1 MYPLIDRLTYERL
14 FNRYKK
20 PNMLAIYD
28 RRYMERNACLQLRH
42 MGGNRLFCD
51 SPCRY
56 VFMDTWGGLTF
67 FNKINLHNFI
77 KFFTFV

>member
-20 PNMLAIYD
+20 PYMLPIYD
-28 RRYMERNACLQLRH
+28 RRHLEWYKSLQLRH

-51 SPCRY
+51 CPCRY
-56 VFMDTWGGLTF
+56 VFMDTWRGLTF
-67 FNKINLHNFI
+67 NIF
-77 KFFTFV
+77 